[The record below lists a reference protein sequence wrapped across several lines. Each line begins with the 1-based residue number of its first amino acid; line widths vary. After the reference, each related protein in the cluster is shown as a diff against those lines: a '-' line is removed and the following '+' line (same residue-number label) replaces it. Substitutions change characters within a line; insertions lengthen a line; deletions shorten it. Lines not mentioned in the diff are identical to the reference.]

1 MFELL
6 AAVILL
12 VLLALSGVLIY
23 RLRGLTEEA
32 RLLKAQIAEMQRGKG
47 GPAAPVRTPAKP
59 VRPEQTQSASLQSA
73 SPQPGSPQAS
83 RVTPQAP
90 PQTAPQP
97 PPNSGAPETE
107 ADMPA
112 PAMPAMGAARRAKA
126 AASAGAAQGQ
136 LPLSPDPQGEVPP
149 LPLDVLI
156 RALQFPETAEDT
168 EGFRALRRALRDH
181 RAGQLLQAAQDVL
194 TLLSQEGL
202 YMDDLPPDRARPEL
216 WRRFAQGERG
226 GAVAAL
232 GGIRDRSA
240 LAMAGGRMREDP
252 VFRDAAHHFL
262 RRFDRMLA
270 DLEPTASDAQIA
282 GLTDT
287 RTARAFIL
295 LGRVM
300 GIFD

>member
-32 RLLKAQIAEMQRGKG
+32 RLLKAQLAEMQRGKG
-47 GPAAPVRTPAKP
+47 GPTAPVRTPAKP

-126 AASAGAAQGQ
+126 AASAGAA
-136 LPLSPDPQGEVPP
+136 
-149 LPLDVLI
+149 
-156 RALQFPETAEDT
+156 R
-168 EGFRALRRALRDH
+168 
-181 RAGQLLQAAQDVL
+181 
-194 TLLSQEGL
+194 
-202 YMDDLPPDRARPEL
+202 
-216 WRRFAQGERG
+216 
-226 GAVAAL
+226 
-232 GGIRDRSA
+232 
-240 LAMAGGRMREDP
+240 
-252 VFRDAAHHFL
+252 
-262 RRFDRMLA
+262 
-270 DLEPTASDAQIA
+270 PTAAR
-282 GLTDT
+282 T
-287 RTARAFIL
+287 RCLSSSRSGTLSCTQTAPTTASSSA
-295 LGRVM
+295 V
-300 GIFD
+300 